1 LLAPNERQE
10 EGSCLFQEVYDESS
24 LQGSD
29 RPQSRELGGN
39 QKSLGAMI
47 ETALFD
53 HEQGRRQGSGIA
65 TDVKQFCS
73 LSNQERVPK

>member
-1 LLAPNERQE
+1 LFAPNERQE
-10 EGSCLFQEVYDESS
+10 EGSCLFHEVYDENS
-24 LQGSD
+24 LQGRD

-39 QKSLGAMI
+39 DESLGAMI

-53 HEQGRRQGSGIA
+53 HEQCRRQGSGIA
-65 TDVKQFCS
+65 ADVKQSCS